1 MKLTFATLRS
11 LQPCYSPKRFF
22 SEDWKGTLME
32 VLEDDRIPAIDRIWV
47 FSHTA
52 PKQAQE
58 EFARWCALQ
67 VIHIWN
73 APKVVREY
81 LETGNEEIR
90 GEALDTHINAQLPNP
105 AGTSHRASRTAWRA
119 VYRGCD
125 GSSYSAAS
133 YAAEAEH
140 WHHYDNGDGHN
151 FLQKIA
157 NERQLKKAIELLRAG
172 QKNRVARKWKA
183 VKEWLIPF
191 TCFLELIIGF
201 FCIYNYERYSTP
213 YALGVGCVV
222 HATLVL
228 ALLCAVYQKR

>member
-52 PKQAQE
+52 PIQAQE

-67 VIHIWN
+67 VTHLCD
-73 APKVVREY
+73 APKIVREY
-81 LETGNEEIR
+81 LETGSEEIR
-90 GEALDTHINAQLPNP
+90 SDALHTLINAQISNP
-105 AGTSHRASRTAWRA
+105 AGTSFRTSRVAWRA
-119 VYRGCD
+119 VYRAC
-125 GSSYSAAS
+125 GSAPYSAAS

-157 NERQLKKAIELLRAG
+157 NERQLKKAIELLCTVR
-172 QKNRVARKWKA
+172 KNRVARKWK
-183 VKEWLIPF
+183 VLKEWF
-191 TCFLELIIGF
+191 
-201 FCIYNYERYSTP
+201 
-213 YALGVGCVV
+213 V
-222 HATLVL
+222 
-228 ALLCAVYQKR
+228 KRGK